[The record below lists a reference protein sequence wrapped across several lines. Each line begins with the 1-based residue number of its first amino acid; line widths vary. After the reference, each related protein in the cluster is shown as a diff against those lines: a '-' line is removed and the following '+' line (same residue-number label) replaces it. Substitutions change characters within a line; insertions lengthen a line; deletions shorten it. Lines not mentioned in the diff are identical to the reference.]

1 MIGLYNVLKK
11 KNEIYCFF
19 FDAYLQIKLTT
30 VYFFSKLYV
39 KLAVIR

>member
-11 KNEIYCFF
+11 KMKSTVF